1 MTIYTVYYKK
11 DGKNICE
18 TIYSLSEAKKIMKAN
33 PGSTGD
39 KTKVYSNGDWVPCGP
54 IVLKGSN
61 KTFIANSPKSMK
73 KSNY

>member
-1 MTIYTVYYKK
+1 
-11 DGKNICE
+11 
-18 TIYSLSEAKKIMKAN
+18 MKAN

-39 KTKVYSNGDWVPCGP
+39 KTKIYSNGDWVPCGP